1 MSQQIMVPG
10 AAGVAIKCKD
20 GVVLGNDRRATWG
33 YTVTNKATQKVFK
46 ITDHI
51 GLAAYG
57 LIGDFQ
63 ILVRILRAQANLYE
77 LETGERISTR
87 SMGKLVSNYLYSR
100 KMAPLYTNL
109 VIAGMDKDGPRL
121 YSLDAL
127 GSLMEDDYGAAG
139 TGMLLSMGI
148 LESEYKK
155 DMTIAQGEK
164 LVEKAIRN
172 ATARDAMSGNGIDIL
187 TITADG
193 AKEKYIEIK
202 EIGE

>member
-1 MSQQIMVPG
+1 MSQEIMVPG
-10 AAGVAIKCKD
+10 AVGVAIKCKD

-33 YTVTNKATQKVFK
+33 YTVTNKSTQKVFK
-46 ITDHI
+46 ITDYI
-51 GLAAYG
+51 GLTCYG

-109 VIAGMDKDGPRL
+109 IIAGMDADGPKL
-121 YSLDAL
+121 YTLDAL
-127 GSLMEDDYGAAG
+127 GSLMEDDYGTAG
-139 TGMLLSMGI
+139 TGMLLSIGI
-148 LESEYKK
+148 LEADYKK
-155 DMTIAQGEK
+155 DMTVTAGEK

-172 ATARDAMSGNGIDIL
+172 SIARDAMTGNGIDIL
-187 TITADG
+187 IIKADG
-193 AKEKYIEIK
+193 SKEKYLEIK
-202 EIGE
+202 ELGE